1 MLLTFST
8 CVSVLPLDPRRTM
21 ARAVE
26 ILRGEKKMFPDWF
39 VSLTFR
45 KRSSAN
51 LLLALLRLSMAAA
64 EK

>member
-1 MLLTFST
+1 
-8 CVSVLPLDPRRTM
+8 M

-26 ILRGEKKMFPDWF
+26 ILRGEKKMFPDGF